1 MVALPEEYFVSRW
14 GSANIPIKLRGM
26 SFQDYDSDVP
36 VDKVNGTRKMA
47 LSAARSFTDNFMDH
61 YVSKERANSG
71 NFPESRDNI
80 GKGMLFYGRNGTR
93 KTTLA
98 AITLMEVQR
107 KHPFLKVYFIRFS
120 DLKSAMTNTFDSEGS
135 ERKVKANAV
144 LEAVRTRSLVVID
157 DIGQEYRTQSGF
169 TESFFHELI
178 RVRYDSALPTIITTN
193 IDPESMRGVYG
204 DSFESFQHDAFD
216 SYPLLGKDTRL

>member
-1 MVALPEEYFVSRW
+1 MAVLPAEFYTGRW
-14 GSANIPIKLRGM
+14 HEANIPVKLRGM
-26 SFQDYDSDVP
+26 RFADYQHP
-36 VDKVNGTRKMA
+36 HGTGHVA
-47 LSAARSFTDNFMDH
+47 LAAAKDFTEHFAEH
-61 YVSKERANSG
+61 YVSTERAAAG
-71 NFPESRDNI
+71 NYPANRENI
-80 GKGMLFYGRNGTR
+80 GKGLLFFGRNGTR

-98 AITLMEVQR
+98 VITLMETQYL
-107 KHPFLKVYFIRFS
+107 HHTLTIYYIRFS
-120 DLKSAMTNTFDSEGS
+120 DLKSAMTNTFDSEAT
-135 ERKVKANAV
+135 ERKIKAKKI
-144 LEAVRTRSLVVID
+144 LEAVNTRSLVVID